1 MVDAFLY
8 GQASAAEA
16 LDEFNSLRFLV
27 KQQISFVR
35 TGVPVK
41 VITVH
46 GGGLGLAPTVDVQ
59 PVINQI
65 DAAGNSGPH
74 GTLFGLPAPRVQGGT
89 SGIIIDPVVGDV
101 GHAVASDRDHSSVA
115 RANWAVGNP
124 GSFRRYN
131 LADLVYHPNCLN
143 GATPM
148 QYLWFQNGIVTLS
161 DSNGNI
167 VQMQAGKLT
176 INPGSGIIYLGG
188 DGVTGSYA
196 FVQTASG
203 LSINV
208 KARFA

>member
-1 MVDAFLY
+1 MADTTYY
-8 GQASAAEA
+8 GQVSTAEA
-16 LDEFNSLRFLV
+16 LDDFNSNRFV
-27 KQQISFVR
+27 VRQQIAFVR

-41 VITVH
+41 IITVH
-46 GGGLGLAPTVDVQ
+46 GGGLSVAPTVDVQ

-74 GTLFGLPAPRVQGGT
+74 GILFGLPAPRVQGGT
-89 SGIIIDPVVGDV
+89 SGIIIDPVAGDV

-143 GATPM
+143 GATPT

-176 INPGSGIIYLGG
+176 VNPGSGIVYLGG
-188 DGVTGSYA
+188 DGVTGSYD
-196 FVQTASG
+196 FVQTVSGAST
-203 LSINV
+203 NV